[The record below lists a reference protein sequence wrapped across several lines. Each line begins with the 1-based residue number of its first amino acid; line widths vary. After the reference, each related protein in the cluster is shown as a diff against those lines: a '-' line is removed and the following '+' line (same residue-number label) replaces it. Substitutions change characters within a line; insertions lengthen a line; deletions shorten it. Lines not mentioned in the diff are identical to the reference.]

1 MKLWLRQRED
11 WLLFIAIWMFVV
23 SLFTPKEFLILTEV
37 VSVIFFGVLSLYYW
51 TIASSLFP
59 LFVWRGLGVLNII
72 FFLIHSI
79 LLFLVIFKYYSYSV

>member
-1 MKLWLRQRED
+1 MKEWLRQRED

-51 TIASSLFP
+51 VVTPTFLHLVI
-59 LFVWRGLGVLNII
+59 WRGLYVLNVFMFI
-72 FFLIHSI
+72 IHSI
-79 LLFLVIFKYYSYSV
+79 LLFLVLFIQV